1 MRNYFSDVTIE
12 MMERMM
18 ERIDR
23 ALEGIDRALER
34 MDQRIDK
41 LQFEGQG
48 TQGQPNPNKIGIILK

>member
-1 MRNYFSDVTIE
+1 MRNYFSDVTVE
-12 MMERMM
+12 MM

-48 TQGQPNPNKIGIILK
+48 TQGQPNLSKIGIILK